1 MLVDALVEFNLQ
13 HKVKH
18 FLKHYYFPNG
28 VNITA
33 FNTEMDNGC
42 APSGRSHNIVYLM
55 WYLVLQEVSV
65 GQAHI

>member
-13 HKVKH
+13 RKVKH
-18 FLKHYYFPNG
+18 FLSHYYFVNG

-42 APSGRSHNIVYLM
+42 APSGRTTLCI
-55 WYLVLQEVSV
+55 
-65 GQAHI
+65 